1 MTDYHHQGVE
11 AALTALRM
19 PGALQGYASCLRE
32 AEAQNY
38 SYAAF
43 LEALLAQELDSR
55 RQHRTAHHLR
65 DAHFPLSKT
74 LDQFDF
80 ALRPTVSRMSVLQ
93 MASGDWIAEHENCL
107 VLGNSGTGKT
117 HLGLALGRAAVEA
130 GYRVRFITALAL
142 SQELLAA
149 QAEHRLLA
157 RFKFW
162 QRYPLVIIDELGYLP
177 LAREQAQILFQFF
190 AERYERGSVLV
201 TSNLEFSRWG
211 EVFGDPTMTTALLD
225 RLTHHAHILSLTG
238 DSYRFREAKA
248 RKSRTNQ
255 A

>member
-1 MTDYHHQGVE
+1 M
-11 AALTALRM
+11 
-19 PGALQGYASCLRE
+19 
-32 AEAQNY
+32 
-38 SYAAF
+38 
-43 LEALLAQELDSR
+43 
-55 RQHRTAHHLR
+55 
-65 DAHFPLSKT
+65 
-74 LDQFDF
+74 DQFDF

-93 MASGDWIAEHENCL
+93 MASGDWIAAHENCL

-117 HLGLALGRAAVEA
+117 PRGLALGRAAVEA
-130 GYRVRFITALAL
+130 GYRVRFTTALAL

-149 QAEHRLLA
+149 QADHRLLA

-201 TSNLEFSRWG
+201 TSHWEFSRWG